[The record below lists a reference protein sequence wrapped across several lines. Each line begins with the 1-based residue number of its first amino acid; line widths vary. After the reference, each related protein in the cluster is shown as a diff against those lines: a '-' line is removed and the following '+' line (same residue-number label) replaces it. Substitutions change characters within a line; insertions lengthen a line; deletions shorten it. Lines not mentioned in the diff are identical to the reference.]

1 MYPGKPISQ
10 ILLDGLVLP
19 ERPLRDHSLGVVS
32 RSSGPCRSMRGGEID
47 ARLELAISLRR
58 RAQGLEA
65 GTS

>member
-1 MYPGKPISQ
+1 
-10 ILLDGLVLP
+10 
-19 ERPLRDHSLGVVS
+19 
-32 RSSGPCRSMRGGEID
+32 MRGGEID